1 MVDVTTVLGGPEG
14 DECSLLCSKMNLA
27 LHGLAQVNS
36 VTVDR
41 VAGLVFADVHL
52 PDDLP
57 ESERARCRVRVQSA
71 LTVVVAGAFAAA
83 GLALAPLDAA

>member
-1 MVDVTTVLGGPEG
+1 MVDVTKALGEPEG
-14 DECSLLCSKMNLA
+14 DESSLLCSRMNAA
-27 LHGLAQVNS
+27 LHGLAQVDS

-41 VAGLVFADVHL
+41 VAGLVFANVHL
-52 PDDLP
+52 PDDLE

>member
-1 MVDVTTVLGGPEG
+1 MVDVTKAPGDPES
-14 DECSLLCSKMNLA
+14 DESSLLCSKMNAA
-27 LHGLAQVNS
+27 LHGLAQVDS

-41 VAGLVFADVHL
+41 VAGLVFAHVHL

-57 ESERARCRVRVQSA
+57 EAERARHRVRVQAA

-83 GLALAPLDAA
+83 GLVLAPLDAA

>member
-1 MVDVTTVLGGPEG
+1 MVNLTEAPREPDSDESSVLCE
-14 DECSLLCSKMNLA
+14 KMNAA
-27 LHGLAQVNS
+27 LHGLAQVDS

-41 VAGLVFADVHL
+41 VAGLVFAHVHL

-57 ESERARCRVRVQSA
+57 EPDRARYRVRVQAA

>member
-1 MVDVTTVLGGPEG
+1 MVDATKAPGEPEG
-14 DECSLLCSKMNLA
+14 DESSLLCSKMNAA

-36 VTVDR
+36 VTIDR

-57 ESERARCRVRVQSA
+57 EPDRARCRVRVQSA

-83 GLALAPLDAA
+83 GLALAPLDSA